1 MDLKEIIDK
10 QVAMDIC
17 HGFPVSFD
25 SEAEA
30 YAQLSKDLVGLLG
43 EVGEFANIIKKIN
56 IKLDRP
62 KEYELDISVAKEKLG
77 EELADTFIYMIRL
90 AAILEIDLEKQL
102 IDKMQRNEARY
113 AQLRK

>member
-1 MDLKEIIDK
+1 MELKEIINK
-10 QVAMDIC
+10 QVAMDIS
-17 HGFPVSFD
+17 HGFSVSFN

-30 YAQLSKDLVGLLG
+30 YSQLSKDLVGLLG
-43 EVGEFANIIKKIN
+43 EIGEFANIVKKIN

-62 KEYELDISVAKEKLG
+62 KEYELDISLAKEQLG
-77 EELADTFIYMIRL
+77 EELADTFIYIIRL

-102 IDKMQRNEARY
+102 IAKMQRNESRY